1 MAETKS
7 ITFDFKEIAEL
18 LVKKQ
23 EINDGHWGIYF
34 EFGLVAANLGPSPE
48 ELRPAAVVPILKIGI
63 QRFDEPTNLSVDAS
77 IVNPPPGSKTK
88 RAHPAAS
95 GIRTQRAGKER

>member
-7 ITFDFKEIAEL
+7 ITFDYKEIAEL

-23 EINDGHWGIYF
+23 EIHDGHWGIYF
-34 EFGLVAANLGPSPE
+34 EFGLAAANLGPSPE

-77 IVNPPPGSKTK
+77 IVNPPSGSKSK
-88 RAHPAAS
+88 RPRSAAS
-95 GIRTQRAGKER
+95 GIRKSKEK